1 MPRCDGRPDPVTAV
15 PVCPLKMNN
24 STVKLCQGDLMLCK
38 ECEDARFSNTGATT
52 KITVS
57 AGPSTSTA
65 RQQGTTTQYASSNLT
80 STATTPTAPE
90 QAEPEMLIDNILCFF
105 TCKSLNQPKGSL
117 KSTAA
122 EYFREDEITKSKLLL
137 VKAVE
142 KLELPGLQQYIK
154 VRKGENK
161 NKSNIDDI
169 VNILETVDEN
179 GQWTKMPVFCA
190 NDVSRIP
197 QIDDIS
203 LMAVM
208 RKDIDN
214 LMAMVANVRD
224 TIDNLLSV
232 CSNMHIS
239 LQSQDSPQK
248 KILSDLYSVCSNV
261 QMQLNSQS
269 HRGNQYTSA
278 LPADDQQNHHSSSTL
293 TTTSYSGAVTAV
305 SSGIYTSHS
314 NPSQKPS
321 QAPMLRSSSAAS
333 YLSVNPSTMAS
344 EQQEQS
350 SSESAGV
357 LIAGSG
363 QPTTLDTDSQAS
375 ANMYE
380 WQQQKSRKTK
390 KKKLIEGRSDNS
402 KLKGVVRK
410 AIYCVNRLSPDTT
423 TDDVC
428 DFLSSCGIKV
438 LSCYS
443 LNHVDSDDL
452 YYVSMRVCIGW
463 HDRDLFLQNDLWP
476 AGVTVRPWVFKTKPV
491 SN

>member
-1 MPRCDGRPDPVTAV
+1 MPRCEGRPNGANPPA
-15 PVCPLKMNN
+15 CPMKVNN
-24 STVKLCQGDLMLCK
+24 STVKNCQGDLFLCK
-38 ECEDARFSNTGATT
+38 DCEDFRFPNTSGATT
-52 KITVS
+52 KTTVS
-57 AGPSTSTA
+57 AAPSTSTA
-65 RQQGTTTQYASSNLT
+65 KQQGTMPTTQCTSSLLTPT
-80 STATTPTAPE
+80 STIPIVSE
-90 QAEPEMLIDNILCFF
+90 QVEPEMLIDNMLCFF

-122 EYFREDEITKSKLLL
+122 EYFREDEILKSKLLL
-137 VKAVE
+137 VKVVE
-142 KLELPGLQQYIK
+142 KLEVPGLQQYFK
-154 VRKGENK
+154 ARKGDNK

-179 GQWTKMPVFCA
+179 GLWTKMPVFCA

-214 LMAMVANVRD
+214 LMATVANVRD

-232 CSNMHIS
+232 CTNMQAS
-239 LQSQDSPQK
+239 LQSQDSPQR
-248 KILSDLYSVCSNV
+248 KILNDLYSVCSNV

-269 HRGNQYTSA
+269 HRSEQYASA
-278 LPADDQQNHHSSSTL
+278 LPADEQQNLHSSSTSASAL
-293 TTTSYSGAVTAV
+293 YSDAVMAVPSGTHTSL
-305 SSGIYTSHS
+305 
-314 NPSQKPS
+314 KPS
-321 QAPMLRSSSAAS
+321 QGPALRSSSAAS
-333 YLSVNPSTMAS
+333 YPSVNPSTMAS
-344 EQQEQS
+344 EQQDQS
-350 SSESAGV
+350 PPESAGV
-357 LIAGSG
+357 LNAGFG
-363 QPTTLDTDSQAS
+363 QPSTLDNDRQRS
-375 ANMYE
+375 ANVYE

-390 KKKLIEGRSDNS
+390 KRKFIEGRSDNS

-438 LSCYS
+438 LSCYC
-443 LNHVDSDDL
+443 LNEDSDDL

-476 AGVTVRPWVFKTKPV
+476 AGVTVRPWVFKARPV
-491 SN
+491 SD